1 MSTEEPK
8 DPSGLSGGPVS
19 APPEKTNWKP
29 VYAAIAIVIALSII
43 TVLWI
48 NRPGTQVTNPPPSQ
62 LPSPSQTSVSTPT
75 PSPSPS
81 PTLDEREA
89 AIAEAKEAYQNY
101 VDAYWAMARG
111 GSTKQLVGQVKPY
124 TSGRNWKA
132 VQREA
137 TEYRKEELTI
147 KGKPEVSFFQGSKA
161 TLTKRPPIVTLNVCI
176 NETQVNVTNNA
187 GDRLN
192 PDWISSKATMIR
204 EGSSWRLDDRDDEIL
219 DKSCVR

>member
-101 VDAYWAMARG
+101 TDAYSAMAKG
-111 GSTKQLVGQVKPY
+111 GSSKALTEKVHPY
-124 TSGRNWKA
+124 TTGRNWKT
-132 VQREA
+132 VKREA
-137 TEYRKEELTI
+137 AEYREAKISVKGEPTI
-147 KGKPEVSFFQGSKA
+147 TFRKSVKVDLAAEPPTIRMTVCLDSTPLKVTDGAGSSLP
-161 TLTKRPPIVTLNVCI
+161 TGYILS
-176 NETQVNVTNNA
+176 Q
-187 GDRLN
+187 
-192 PDWISSKATMIR
+192 ATMQMDQ
-204 EGSSWRLDDRDDEIL
+204 SSWKLADREDAIQE
-219 DKSCVR
+219 KSCAR